1 MLENPWS
8 AVGNPTSIL
17 GPSGSSFGP
26 SCLAPIG
33 IHHLLL
39 SNLTTAA
46 EYVIVSVIIIII
58 IIILS
63 NIVRVYLHILLLQLS
78 VSTAD
83 YFSGLYS
90 EC

>member
-17 GPSGSSFGP
+17 GPSGLSFDP

-46 EYVIVSVIIIII
+46 EYVIVSVIII

>member
-8 AVGNPTSIL
+8 AVGNPTSAL

-26 SCLAPIG
+26 SCLAPTG
-33 IHHLLL
+33 IHHLLR

-46 EYVIVSVIIIII
+46 EYVIVIIII